1 MWYVEKFNGIMLY
14 KNKILGSQDR
24 LKWKLSWLARLT
36 YKSFSVNIVILI
48 IKIVQFVIR
57 VFTVVVK

>member
-1 MWYVEKFNGIMLY
+1 MLY

-36 YKSFSVNIVILI
+36 YKSFSVNIIILI

-57 VFTVVVK
+57 VFAVVVK